1 MSKNLRTFLILAA
14 VAVVVAV
21 LRYYMKGWVQ
31 PLGVTDFAGS
41 FIASITIFTLVGLVI
56 IFASNGRAA
65 GGCYWRAAA
74 WFAAFAF
81 WCQALI
87 ISGILIAAKTGTPT
101 YYDEMM
107 GKHMNLPPLTHAF
120 QHGIAAVVVAIIGMI
135 LGVPVYFIAKRWRP
149 VGASPAR

>member
-56 IFASNGRAA
+56 IFANNGRAA

-81 WCQALI
+81 WCQGLI

-107 GKHMNLPPLTHAF
+107 GKHMSLPPLTHAL
-120 QHGIAAVVVAIIGMI
+120 QHGIAAAVVAIIGMI

-149 VGASPAR
+149 ASTSPAR